1 MMRLIACEMLRDE
14 VELVLSRTG
23 IALPVTWME
32 KGLHN
37 SPDRLRAALQAEV
50 DKTGPECPEILF
62 AMACCGGAMDGLY
75 SQSARLIVPR
85 FDDCVRLLL
94 AVEPGQPP
102 QVDCRCLY
110 FTRAWLDSDGYLLR
124 DFEKYR
130 EKYGPKKAKR
140 IIDAMIG
147 HYRGYRMIDT
157 GAYDLAGCEAA
168 ARSDAAEFG
177 LEYGCQRGTLR
188 ILQKLLTRQWD
199 AEFVVAQPG
208 EPLRQASFLHC

>member
-1 MMRLIACEMLRDE
+1 MRLIACEMLRDE
-14 VELVLSRTG
+14 VELVLRQTSTT
-23 IALPVTWME
+23 LPITWME

-62 AMACCGGAMDGLY
+62 AMACCGGAMDGLH
-75 SQSARLIVPR
+75 SSCAKLIVPR

-94 AVEPGQPP
+94 AVEPGQPS
-102 QVDCRCLY
+102 QADCRCLY
-110 FTRAWLDSDGYLLR
+110 FTRAWLNSDGYLLR

-157 GAYDLAGCEAA
+157 GAYDLAAIETA
-168 ARSDAAEFG
+168 ARADAAEFG

-188 ILQKLLTRQWD
+188 ILEKLLTRQWD
-199 AEFVVAQPG
+199 EEFVISQPG
-208 EPLRQASFLHC
+208 EALRQKYFLPKI